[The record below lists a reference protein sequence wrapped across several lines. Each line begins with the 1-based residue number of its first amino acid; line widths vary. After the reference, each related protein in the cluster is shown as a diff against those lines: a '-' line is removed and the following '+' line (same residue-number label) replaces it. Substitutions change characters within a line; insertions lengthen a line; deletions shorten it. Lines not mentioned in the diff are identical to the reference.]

1 MKSLSYV
8 LGSLLAA
15 VLFVAAPVQAEMTS
29 VSDSDLDAVSGKG
42 DATVTLGTYSWTDD
56 HSTDG
61 SLHKGALDNQ
71 GTISLDGANA
81 ANVWG
86 AYAGANSAATLA
98 GGGNIAADATA
109 NMAVGGF

>member
-1 MKSLSYV
+1 MKKSM
-8 LGSLLAA
+8 LGIFAVMALL
-15 VLFVAAPVQAEMTS
+15 VAGPVQAEMTS

-42 DATVTLGTYSWTDD
+42 DATVDFGAYSWTDD

-71 GTISLDGANA
+71 GVISISGANA

-109 NMAVGGF
+109 NLAVGGF